1 MLNYIWGFMILVG
14 VVYGVFTGNIEIV
27 GTGIIDSAGEAVS
40 LSITMLG
47 ITALWSGIMEIATKS
62 GLVNFLTA
70 KFARLLKP
78 LFPGIPKGHKA
89 WEYIS
94 LNFIANILGLGWAA
108 TPAGLKAM
116 KELKQ
121 LHESECRLRYKD
133 DIASNAMC
141 TFLIINISSLQLIP
155 INIIAY
161 RSQYGSTNPAAVI
174 MPSILATC
182 ISTFVAVLFCVI
194 MNRRHK

>member
-14 VVYGVFTGNIEIV
+14 VIYGVFTGNIEAV
-27 GTGIIDSAGEAVS
+27 GTGMIDSAGEAVS

-62 GLVNFLTA
+62 GLVNFLTS
-70 KFARLLKP
+70 KVVRLIKP
-78 LFPGIPKGHKA
+78 LFPEIPKGHKA

-116 KELKQ
+116 KALKELQKRD
-121 LHESECRLRYKD
+121 CCV
-133 DIASNAMC
+133 ASNAMC
-141 TFLIINISSLQLIP
+141 TFLVINISSLQLIP
-155 INIIAY
+155 VNIIAY
-161 RSQYGSTNPAAVI
+161 RSQYGSTNPAAII

-182 ISTFVAVLFCVI
+182 ISTFAAVLFCGI
-194 MNRRHK
+194 MNRRCK